1 MTVGEAFTSY
11 MVIPPQQESWLT
23 KGYCPKECYQVTLSQ
38 IFCSLR
44 FGNCLCAGISHRKKF
59 VQTPG
64 NVMHKCV
71 PTFSHFI
78 YFHPFSE
85 NVGIDNTSRKRDK
98 GLCFFP
104 SHSSTGLVHYWCLL
118 KTISYSS
125 YFQIQN
131 TYKLE
136 RTHCCLR
143 QHAVQLIMSNQSID
157 FFIER
162 RFIKVILLYFSI
174 RACNMDETCPQR
186 SWITWNCP
194 WWQLWF

>member
-1 MTVGEAFTSY
+1 MGTVC
-11 MVIPPQQESWLT
+11 VPPFLIV
-23 KGYCPKECYQVTLSQ
+23 KN
-38 IFCSLR
+38 F
-44 FGNCLCAGISHRKKF
+44 A
-59 VQTPG
+59 QTPG

-71 PTFSHFI
+71 PTFAIFSHFI